1 MNILVAHW
9 MSHCVF
15 KIFNFNECVELCFVW
30 YNIKKQVL
38 FVFTRYIDYIV
49 QVIRLLQAS
58 DIKPIAVFDGNK
70 LNVNKMKQTQTAE
83 SNVNRSRESYSFN
96 NLYNNNISHCDQNIS
111 FFILIFS
118 YCMCNVIS
126 YSTRKDLL
134 RKGKAVL
141 YSNDKTAAAGFFQKA
156 LKVTWNMVLTTIK
169 VFKL

>member
-1 MNILVAHW
+1 M
-9 MSHCVF
+9 
-15 KIFNFNECVELCFVW
+15 
-30 YNIKKQVL
+30 KKQVL
-38 FVFTRYIDYIV
+38 FVCTRYIDYIV

-58 DIKPIAVFDGNK
+58 DIKPIAVFNGNK
-70 LNVNKMKQTQTAE
+70 LPAK
-83 SNVNRSRESYSFN
+83 SNVNCSPERYSFN
-96 NLYNNNISHCDQNIS
+96 NLYNNISHCDQSIS
-111 FFILIFS
+111 FILIFS